1 MLKKLYVKN
10 YALIK
15 EMELDFDRGLT
26 IITGET
32 GAGKSILLG
41 ALGLVL
47 GQRAD
52 TGVLLDRKSK
62 CVVEGVFSI
71 EGEAYIDFFEQN
83 DLDFSATCLMRRE
96 ISNTGRSRAFI
107 NDTPVTL
114 DLMKELGTWMLDI
127 HSQHQTLMLGKKQFQ
142 LAVLDSF
149 AGHNGLLS
157 AYSGVYHEF
166 RKLENEYLELK
177 LRMDRDKEELEYYN
191 HQLMKLDEV
200 KLQAGEEAEAEKERN
215 LLLNASEVRESLAA
229 LSAIISGDEDS
240 VILRL
245 NEVKKRIE
253 RITEF
258 LPESSE
264 YIERLQSS
272 VIELND
278 LANEVE
284 RKHGL
289 IESDPGRLEYLNS
302 RLDTIFGLMQ
312 RHRVESVSDLISI
325 RESLRQKVNE
335 IILSDDK
342 LEAMDERIH
351 DLKKQLAAGAR
362 EISENRKRVSETLES
377 RMGELL
383 KSLGMPNGRFAVSIK
398 TLNDFSSSGL
408 DYVDFLFS
416 ANKQVAPENLNRVAS
431 GGELSRVML
440 SLKSLLTDNSKLPT
454 IFFDEID
461 SGVSGEVATKV
472 GEILA
477 AMGAKM
483 QVINITHLPQVAAHG
498 NMHYHVYKEESGD
511 STITHIKLLDK
522 KQRLNEIARLLSGN
536 EITDASL
543 QNARELINGA

>member
-1 MLKKLYVKN
+1 
-10 YALIK
+10 
-15 EMELDFDRGLT
+15 
-26 IITGET
+26 
-32 GAGKSILLG
+32 
-41 ALGLVL
+41 
-47 GQRAD
+47 
-52 TGVLLDRKSK
+52 
-62 CVVEGVFSI
+62 
-71 EGEAYIDFFEQN
+71 
-83 DLDFSATCLMRRE
+83 
-96 ISNTGRSRAFI
+96 
-107 NDTPVTL
+107 
-114 DLMKELGTWMLDI
+114 
-127 HSQHQTLMLGKKQFQ
+127 
-142 LAVLDSF
+142 
-149 AGHNGLLS
+149 
-157 AYSGVYHEF
+157 
-166 RKLENEYLELK
+166 
-177 LRMDRDKEELEYYN
+177 
-191 HQLMKLDEV
+191 
-200 KLQAGEEAEAEKERN
+200 
-215 LLLNASEVRESLAA
+215 
-229 LSAIISGDEDS
+229 
-240 VILRL
+240 
-245 NEVKKRIE
+245 
-253 RITEF
+253 
-258 LPESSE
+258 
-264 YIERLQSS
+264 
-272 VIELND
+272 
-278 LANEVE
+278 
-284 RKHGL
+284 
-289 IESDPGRLEYLNS
+289 
-302 RLDTIFGLMQ
+302 MQ

-325 RESLRQKVNE
+325 RENLRQKVNE